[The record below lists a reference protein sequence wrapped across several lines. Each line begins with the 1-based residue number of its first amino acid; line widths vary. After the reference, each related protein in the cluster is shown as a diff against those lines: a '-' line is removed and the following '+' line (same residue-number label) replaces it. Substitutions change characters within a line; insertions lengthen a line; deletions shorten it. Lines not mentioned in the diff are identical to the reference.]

1 VLDAATGQEA
11 VNVATHFDR
20 ALNITGAILTK
31 MDGDARGGA
40 ALSLKAVTNKPI
52 KFAGIGEKAEDFEPF
67 HPERMA
73 SRILGMGDVVSL
85 VEKAAEAVD
94 MAEAQRMEEKM
105 RKGQFTLEDFLEQLR
120 QMKKMG
126 PLESIVGM
134 LPGGSEMLKG
144 ADMTKQERE
153 FRRMEGII
161 CGMTPQERRTPQIL
175 NARRRQRIAKGSGVT
190 VTEVNTL
197 LNKFSEMQQMMKKL
211 GKFQKMMARMGG
223 AVPGMFRK

>member
-1 VLDAATGQEA
+1 
-11 VNVATHFDR
+11 
-20 ALNITGAILTK
+20 
-31 MDGDARGGA
+31 
-40 ALSLKAVTNKPI
+40 
-52 KFAGIGEKAEDFEPF
+52 
-67 HPERMA
+67 
-73 SRILGMGDVVSL
+73 
-85 VEKAAEAVD
+85 
-94 MAEAQRMEEKM
+94 M

-144 ADMTKQERE
+144 ADMGKQEKE

-175 NARRRQRIAKGSGVT
+175 NAKRRQRIAKGSGVT

-197 LNKFSEMQQMMKKL
+197 LNKFGEMQQMMKKM

-223 AVPGMFRK
+223 GMPPGMFRR